1 MSKTPITDLT
11 IASTGFLKVGDT
23 SLPQGAF
30 LLLKNAFDLVGAD
43 GSLIGADGPAG
54 AQGDTGAQ
62 GEPGPQGEVGETG
75 PAGEAGAAGE
85 PGAQGEVGPAGEP
98 GAQGEVGPAG
108 ETGPAG
114 PRGYFDPLPVNFQDY
129 SAEEYDGE
137 LPAPG
142 TMFYA
147 TDEGNNIALFML
159 NNNSR
164 AWSYIQLSA
173 FNGEFTPVFP

>member
-23 SLPQGAF
+23 SLPEGAF

-43 GSLIGADGPAG
+43 GSLIGAAGEAG

-62 GEPGPQGEVGETG
+62 GEPGPQGEIGETG
-75 PAGEAGAAGE
+75 PA
-85 PGAQGEVGPAGEP
+85 GEVGPAGEP
-98 GAQGEVGPAG
+98 GAQGEVGPVG

-129 SAEEYDGE
+129 SAEGYDGE

-142 TMFYA
+142 TIFYA

-164 AWSYIQLSA
+164 AWSFVPLTGFDGQ
-173 FNGEFTPVFP
+173 FTPFFP